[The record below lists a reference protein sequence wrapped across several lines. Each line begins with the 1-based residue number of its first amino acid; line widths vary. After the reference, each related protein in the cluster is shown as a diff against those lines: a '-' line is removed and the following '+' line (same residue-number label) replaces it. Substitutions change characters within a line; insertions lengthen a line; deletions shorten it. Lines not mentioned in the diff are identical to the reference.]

1 LGGTLSGT
9 DLEVDVV
16 DAVDVGL
23 AAAVLAAETV
33 NIIFWLK

>member
-1 LGGTLSGT
+1 LSGT

-16 DAVDVGL
+16 DVEDAVDVGL

>member
-1 LGGTLSGT
+1 V
-9 DLEVDVV
+9 DVVDVVDVV
-16 DAVDVGL
+16 DAVDEVDVGL